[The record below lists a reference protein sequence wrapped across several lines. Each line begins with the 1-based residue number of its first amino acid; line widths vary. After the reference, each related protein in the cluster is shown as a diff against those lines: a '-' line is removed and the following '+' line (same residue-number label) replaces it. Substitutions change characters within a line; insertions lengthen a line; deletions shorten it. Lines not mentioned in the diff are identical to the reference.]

1 MGHAQNVLSLY
12 GVSQLLGFF
21 PCVKY
26 YCPLPASLASGFLG
40 LVSFFGSVATLNL
53 LSKSSLSLEVMTAKQ
68 FIFFMSN

>member
-12 GVSQLLGFF
+12 GVSQVLVFF

-26 YCPLPASLASGFLG
+26 YCPLPASLASAFLG

-53 LSKSSLSLEVMTAKQ
+53 LSKSSLSLEVTTAKQ
-68 FIFFMSN
+68 CIFFMSN